1 MSATSSV
8 DRKTS
13 RTDLVLTRLFDAP
26 RALVFQAW
34 TDPARLA
41 LWWGP
46 SGFTNPVCEVDVRPG
61 GAIRIDMRGPDG
73 TVHPM
78 IGIYQEIVVPERL
91 VFTAAALDTKGDPLL
106 EVRNTVIFT
115 ERGGKTEIVV
125 QARMIRMTAIGATYL
140 DGQEAGWSQSLDR
153 LAALLRS

>member
-1 MSATSSV
+1 MTTASSV
-8 DRKTS
+8 EGKTT
-13 RTDLVLTRLFDAP
+13 RTELVLTRLFDAP
-26 RALVFQAW
+26 RDLVFQAW

-73 TVHPM
+73 TVYPM
-78 IGIYQEIVVPERL
+78 TGIYEEIVVPERL

-115 ERGGKTEIVV
+115 ERAGKTQIVV

-153 LAALLRS
+153 LAELLRR

>member
-1 MSATSSV
+1 MTTTSSV
-8 DRKTS
+8 EGKTT
-13 RTDLVLTRLFDAP
+13 RTELVLTRLFDAP
-26 RALVFQAW
+26 RDLVFQAW

-46 SGFTNPVCEVDVRPG
+46 SGFTNPVCEVDLRPG

-73 TVHPM
+73 TVYPM
-78 IGIYQEIVVPERL
+78 TGIYEEIVVPERL
-91 VFTAAALDTKGDPLL
+91 VFTAAALDAKGDPLL

-115 ERGGKTEIVV
+115 QRSGKTQIVV
-125 QARMIRMTAIGATYL
+125 RARMIRMSANGATYL

-153 LAALLRS
+153 LAQLLRR